1 VAFNTFIF
9 FSTEGRD
16 HFESKIPAPLLV
28 GGISM
33 QVSRQHKKNKKIKI
47 TNKFQFSDS

>member
-1 VAFNTFIF
+1 VVFNIFIF

-33 QVSRQHKKNKKIKI
+33 QVSHQHKKNNKKII
-47 TNKFQFSDS
+47 TNIFQFLGS